1 MLKSNQE
8 KIKTGIFGGSF
19 DPVHRGHV
27 KLVRT
32 LMEKEGLDKVVVIPN
47 WKSPWKLDTN
57 PVSSQDRINMLR
69 LAFEDD
75 DNVEI
80 SDFEIAQGKSCYTFD
95 TLTSLKEMHPE
106 WDIYFIAGQ
115 DSADNFAKWY
125 RGEEL
130 LQNFKFL
137 WTERFDNIS
146 STEIRS
152 RLAEGQDICQLV
164 PEKVSD
170 YIRVHGLYCDE
181 EHSLFHQLD
190 EFVKGRLKPSR
201 YKHTLGVVEMAK
213 ELAEKYGA
221 DLKSAEIAA
230 IFHDAFREAG
240 NLEHGDK
247 AADYLRDVVG
257 LHDEDI
263 INAVR
268 WHTIGRPGMSL
279 LEKVI
284 KIADNL
290 EPGRQFPGVE
300 ELRNS
305 IDDNVDI
312 TLLMLMKHTRDYV
325 LSVGGNYADISNKA
339 IEYLEEQIGELHE

>member
-1 MLKSNQE
+1 MSNNKQ
-8 KIKTGIFGGSF
+8 KTGIFGGSF

-32 LMEKEGLDKVVVIPN
+32 LAEKEGLDRVIIIPN
-47 WKSPWKLDTN
+47 WKSPWKPDSN
-57 PVSSQDRINMLR
+57 PASCEDRMNMLR

-75 DNVEI
+75 DYVEI
-80 SDFEIAQGKSCYTFD
+80 SDFEIAQEKSCYTFD
-95 TLTSLKEMHPE
+95 TLTALQEMHPE
-106 WDIYFIAGQ
+106 WDIFFIAGQ
-115 DSADNFAKWY
+115 DSADNFSKWY

-130 LQNFKFL
+130 LKNFKFL

-152 RLAEGQDICQLV
+152 RLSEGRSIDELV

-181 EHSLFHQLD
+181 EHSLYHLLD
-190 EFVKGRLKPSR
+190 EFVKGRLKPKR
-201 YKHTLGVVEMAK
+201 YKHTQGVVSMAR
-213 ELAEKYGA
+213 ELAAKYGA
-221 DLKSAEIAA
+221 DVRSAEIAA
-230 IFHDAFREAG
+230 VFHDAFREAG
-240 NLEHGDK
+240 NLEHGDR
-247 AADYLRDVVG
+247 AADYLRDVIG

-263 INAVR
+263 LNAVR
-268 WHTIGRPGMSL
+268 WHTIGRPDMSL

-290 EPGRQFPGVE
+290 EPGRDFPGVE

-305 IDDNVDI
+305 INDNVDI

-325 LSVGGNYADISNKA
+325 LSAGGNYADISNKA
-339 IEYLEEQIGELHE
+339 IEYLEEKIGDIHE